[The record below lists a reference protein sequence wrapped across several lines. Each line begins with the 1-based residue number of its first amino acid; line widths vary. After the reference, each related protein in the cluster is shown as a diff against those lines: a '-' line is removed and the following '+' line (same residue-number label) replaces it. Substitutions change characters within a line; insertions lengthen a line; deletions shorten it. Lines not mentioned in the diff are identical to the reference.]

1 LVEAITVRVRRA
13 GVLLPPLTF
22 LTVEL
27 DGERLSFTGFRGAL
41 RSRGGFATGRYAFRA
56 QSPRAR
62 VRGTFTC
69 PRERLVEAEYSDPG
83 GAPRF
88 CANTE
93 IGDLE
98 MTVER
103 RVEGGAWESRRLTAQ
118 GTAHFETGGP
128 APGAVAA
135 KHVTL

>member
-1 LVEAITVRVRRA
+1 MFTS
-13 GVLLPPLTF
+13 
-22 LTVEL
+22 
-27 DGERLSFTGFRGAL
+27 ERD
-41 RSRGGFATGRYAFRA
+41 
-56 QSPRAR
+56 
-62 VRGTFTC
+62 
-69 PRERLVEAEYSDPG
+69 RLVEAEYSDPG